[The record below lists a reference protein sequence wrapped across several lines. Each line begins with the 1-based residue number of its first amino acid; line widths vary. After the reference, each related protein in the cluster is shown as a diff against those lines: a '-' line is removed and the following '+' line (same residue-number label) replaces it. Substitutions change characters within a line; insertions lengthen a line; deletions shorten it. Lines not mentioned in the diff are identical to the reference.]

1 MNVRTEAPA
10 RAERLDIIMGG
21 IEIDG
26 STQGRVRIDQGT
38 VDEYVRAIE
47 KGAKF
52 PPVELFHDGITYWV
66 GDGFH
71 RILAN
76 ATLGKVKIKANVRPG
91 GQRSAL
97 RWALGAN
104 AEHGLKRT
112 AEDKR
117 KAVELALEEFPE
129 ESDRS
134 IARMCKVS
142 PTTVGTVK
150 ASKAPASVQM
160 DSNKAPAPAEAI
172 AMVCSWSSPWVDIET
187 IPTVNE
193 LKDGVDYKNV
203 GTWEELIEGRGVPTK
218 TADIAKDADVP
229 PGKEDCRGK
238 RFILVERQVAIDAIQ
253 NTEPILDIFRVKPV
267 SAGHTERVEKAK
279 QMQERL
285 AIVDEAMND
294 LRLAIGNRLT
304 EPTEHL
310 NFLYELLV
318 TTAHP
323 AAAELAGNVLA
334 LPIGDAMSMADN
346 RIQKTFI
353 SIMAIAGGQLRNRNL
368 EECEIYNAACKL
380 LRTAPYNNEG

>member
-1 MNVRTEAPA
+1 MNVRTDAPA
-10 RAERLDIIMGG
+10 KAEKLDIALAD

-52 PPVELFHDGITYWV
+52 PPVELFGDGITYWV

-76 ATLGKVKIKANVRPG
+76 ATLGKVKVKANVRAG

-160 DSNKAPAPAEAI
+160 DTKRDTAPAEAI

-218 TADIAKDADVP
+218 TVDITEDADVP

-238 RFILVERQVAIDAIQ
+238 QFVLVERQVAIDAIQ

-279 QMQERL
+279 QMKERL
-285 AIVDEAMND
+285 IHVEESMHD
-294 LRLAIGNRLT
+294 LRKAISNRLT
-304 EPTEHL
+304 TPEEHL
-310 NFLYELLV
+310 DFLYKFLV
-318 TTAHP
+318 KTAHP
-323 AAAELAGNVLA
+323 AATELAGTVLA
-334 LPIGDAMSMADN
+334 LPVATALDIAEN
-346 RIQKTFI
+346 KIQKTFI
-353 SIMAIAGGQLRNRNL
+353 AFLTVAGGQLRNREL
-368 EECEIYNAACKL
+368 EECDIYRNACEL
-380 LRTAPYNNEG
+380 LSITPYTK